1 MALPKSYLEYPKVN
15 VLAVRVMML
24 FWLAGWFLKASFFV
38 PYLLCT
44 TVVYPVVDAFFPSL
58 FMNPFVAIA
67 FYLLPLLIVPVVVL
81 KWQRWFLASAVL
93 MVVCAAMLNLH
104 INTCNDATFVTSFWS
119 ALWLCWL
126 VRHVFETDDSFK
138 LQARVLAQCVVAIM
152 FMGGVVGKLTPEY
165 WSGEIFRQI
174 FIEQGGSSPLG
185 EILGH
190 VFGNVQGII
199 LAYLAKII
207 IGVELLLGIAPLLPY
222 RFVMAVMVMT
232 SVGISLFSTWRIFSV
247 LLCLLGML
255 IAGQYLQ
262 KKTI

>member
-1 MALPKSYLEYPKVN
+1 MLHHKTSLEYPKVN
-15 VLAVRVMML
+15 VQAIRVMMF

-38 PYLLCT
+38 PYLLRT
-44 TVVYPVVDAFFPSL
+44 TVAYPVADAFFPSF
-58 FMNPFVAIA
+58 FMNPFVAMT
-67 FYLLPLLIVPVVVL
+67 FYLLPVLIVPVAVL
-81 KWQRWFLASAVL
+81 KWQRWFWVSAVL
-93 MVVCAAMLNLH
+93 LVVCAAMLNLH

-119 ALWLCWL
+119 GLWLCWL
-126 VRHVFETDDSFK
+126 VRHISETDDSFR
-138 LQARVLAQCVVAIM
+138 LQANVLAQCVVAIM
-152 FMGGVVGKLTPEY
+152 FMGGVIGKLTPEY
-165 WSGEIFRQI
+165 WSGQIFRQI
-174 FIEQGGSSPLG
+174 FIEQGGSSPFG
-185 EILGH
+185 KILGN
-190 VFGNVQGII
+190 VSGNVQGFV

-207 IGVELLLGIAPLLPY
+207 IGVELLLGLAPLLPY